1 MTIDI
6 GAVGVWTPSTAW
18 QVDEAVR
25 AETVAELDELG
36 YGALWLGA
44 SAGDLRLPKA
54 LLDATRRLVVA
65 TGIINVWTEPASL
78 VSASYHQA
86 NAAHPD
92 RLLLGFGSSHAPAVE
107 APVDGSPGQRYHRPL
122 TRLARYLDELDS
134 QQPAMPRDR
143 RVLAALGPR
152 TLALA
157 AQRTAGAHPYLVT
170 PEHTRAARQIMGP
183 NALLAPEQKIVL
195 NGDPAAARAT
205 ARTALQPY
213 LRLPNYTRNLLRLG
227 FTEQDLSGS
236 GSDRLVDAL
245 VAWSEPQTVSARVRE
260 HLDAG
265 ADHVSVQVISAS
277 GRSQLAGPQ
286 WRALAEPLG
295 LGTRAAR

>member
-6 GAVGVWTPSTAW
+6 GAIGVWTPSTAW

-25 AETVAELDELG
+25 AETAAELDELG
-36 YGALWLGA
+36 YGALWLGG
-44 SAGDLRLPKA
+44 SAGDLRLPQA

-65 TGIINVWTEPASL
+65 TGIINVWTEPASV
-78 VSASYHQA
+78 VSAAYHQVSA
-86 NAAHPD
+86 VHPD
-92 RLLLGFGSSHAPAVE
+92 RLLLGFGSSHARTVE
-107 APVDGSPGQRYHRPL
+107 APAGGRPGQRYHRPL
-122 TRLARYLDELDS
+122 ARLARYLDELDA
-134 QQPAMPRDR
+134 QQPAVPRDR

-152 TLALA
+152 ALALA

-170 PEHTRAARQIMGP
+170 PEHTRAAREIMGP
-183 NALLAPEQKIVL
+183 TALLAPEQKVVL
-195 NGDPAAARAT
+195 DSDPAT
-205 ARTALQPY
+205 ARAIARSAVELYLQ
-213 LRLPNYTRNLLRLG
+213 LPNYTRNLLRSG
-227 FTEQDLSGS
+227 FTEQDISGA

-245 VAWSEPQTVSARVRE
+245 VAWGEPETVSARVRE

-265 ADHVSVQVISAS
+265 ADHVSVQVFTAS
-277 GRSQLAGPQ
+277 KRKLARPQ